1 MGTEIVRPL
10 HLPTRHHP
18 AEASESSWRRFC
30 CDGLD
35 GGGATSLLTSLP
47 PCPEGLVGKIRNG
60 RGHQIKSSISKW
72 SLRTEV
78 FILLRAPEVPSRGA
92 LKAFTEAGS
101 CIPASLH
108 GEATDWED
116 QLLRWTAWTCGQ
128 RHSNTAPTF
137 NRQSSERGGSNWRYF
152 PRQIWALTDTC
163 VDKEVYMIGKL

>member
-1 MGTEIVRPL
+1 M
-10 HLPTRHHP
+10 HHPP

-72 SLRTEV
+72 SVRTEV
-78 FILLRAPEVPSRGA
+78 FHSPQAPEVPSRGA

-108 GEATDWED
+108 GEATERTNSWGEVPGLVVSGARIQHLHSIDS
-116 QLLRWTAWTCGQ
+116 LQ
-128 RHSNTAPTF
+128 RGEAVTGVIF
-137 NRQSSERGGSNWRYF
+137 QGKYESSQTHVLTKRYT
-152 PRQIWALTDTC
+152 W
-163 VDKEVYMIGKL
+163 